1 MIEVDHLTKS
11 YGPVAAIRDVS
22 FTVSPG
28 QIVGFLGPNGA
39 GKSTTMRILAC
50 FMPASSGAARVAGY
64 DVFRQSME
72 VRRRIGYLPENVPLY
87 TDMRVAAYLDF
98 VAEVKGVGRAERRRR
113 VADVMDRCMVADV
126 QNRLIGKLS
135 KGYRQRVGLA
145 QAIVNDPEVLILD
158 EPTIGLDPKQITEI
172 RSLIKSLAGQHTV
185 ILSTHILPEVS
196 MVCGGVVLIN
206 QGGDDARGGLHPG
219 RRGRGIRG
227 VGGRRGRR
235 GGHGVVK
242 IWAIFKKEMRLYFTS
257 PVAWVVFTIFLLI
270 GGYFFYSI
278 FAFFTLAS
286 MQSAMNPAM
295 ARDLNVTDSVM
306 RPLFSNISVILLLL
320 LPLVTMR
327 LFAEERRSGT
337 IELLLTY
344 PVRDGAV
351 LAGKYL
357 AALALYAI
365 MIGLTLL
372 YPGIVVYFARLEWGP
387 ILTGYLG
394 LLLMGATFI
403 AVGVFASS
411 LTENQIVA
419 AITTF
424 GALLIFWILGWSAD
438 YAGGTAGRVL
448 QFLSILEH
456 NDSFSKGV
464 LDTKDVLYYV
474 NFTVLALFLTSRSL
488 EARRWKG

>member
-1 MIEVDHLTKS
+1 
-11 YGPVAAIRDVS
+11 
-22 FTVSPG
+22 
-28 QIVGFLGPNGA
+28 
-39 GKSTTMRILAC
+39 MRIW
-50 FMPASSGAARVAGY
+50 P
-64 DVFRQSME
+64 
-72 VRRRIGYLPENVPLY
+72 
-87 TDMRVAAYLDF
+87 
-98 VAEVKGVGRAERRRR
+98 
-113 VADVMDRCMVADV
+113 
-126 QNRLIGKLS
+126 
-135 KGYRQRVGLA
+135 
-145 QAIVNDPEVLILD
+145 
-158 EPTIGLDPKQITEI
+158 
-172 RSLIKSLAGQHTV
+172 
-185 ILSTHILPEVS
+185 
-196 MVCGGVVLIN
+196 
-206 QGGDDARGGLHPG
+206 
-219 RRGRGIRG
+219 
-227 VGGRRGRR
+227 
-235 GGHGVVK
+235 
-242 IWAIFKKEMRLYFTS
+242 IFKKEMRLYFTS

-278 FAFFTLAS
+278 FAFFTQAS
-286 MQSAMNPAM
+286 LQSAMNPQM
-295 ARDLNVTDSVM
+295 GRELNVTDSVM

-320 LPLVTMR
+320 MPLVTMR
-327 LFAEERRSGT
+327 LFAEERRAGT

-357 AALALYAI
+357 AALVLYAI
-365 MIGLTLL
+365 MIGLTVL
-372 YPGIVVYFARLEWGP
+372 YPVIVVYFARLEWGP
-387 ILTGYLG
+387 VLTGYLG

-464 LDTKDVLYYV
+464 LDTKDILYYV
-474 NFTVLALFLTSRSL
+474 NFTLLALFLTLRSL